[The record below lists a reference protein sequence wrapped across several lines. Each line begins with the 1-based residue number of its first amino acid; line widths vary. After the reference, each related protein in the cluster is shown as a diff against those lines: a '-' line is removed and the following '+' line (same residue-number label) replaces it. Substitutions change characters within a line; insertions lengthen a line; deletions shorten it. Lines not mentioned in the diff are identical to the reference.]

1 MLKKILLAFVILFS
15 FSYAV
20 DTKELDNQK
29 VEKSFKQMIRAYK
42 NKNLKVFVSYIS
54 ENKFQGDFLD
64 FVDSVEND
72 MRVNR
77 VISMDVWIDKIT
89 TDGKKRFL
97 YITWNKTHDSA
108 KIDGEI
114 RAEGKSMFLFENF
127 KKRYK
132 LINFEG
138 DPFFSNR

>member
-1 MLKKILLAFVILFS
+1 MLKKILLVFVILFS

-20 DTKELDNQK
+20 DKKEVDNQK
-29 VEKSFKQMIRAYK
+29 VEKAFKQMVRAYK
-42 NKNLKVFVSYIS
+42 NKNLKAFISHIS

-77 VISMDVWIDKIT
+77 VINVDVWIDKIT

-97 YITWNKTHDSA
+97 YITWNKIHDST

-114 RAEGKSMFLFENF
+114 RTEGKSMFLFEKF

-138 DPFFSNR
+138 DPFFSDR

>member
-42 NKNLKVFVSYIS
+42 NKNLKVFISYIS

-97 YITWNKTHDSA
+97 YITWNKTHNST
-108 KIDGEI
+108 KTDGEI
-114 RAEGKSMFLFENF
+114 RTEGKSIFLFENF

-138 DPFFSNR
+138 DPFFSDR